1 MSKQQKNNLIIGF
14 LLILTGIA
22 VLLSKFELLPQLISN
37 IIFSWPMLLI
47 VIGVISWAKKQRNT
61 GNLLILIG
69 ILFLIPRS
77 GLIPGWSINKYWP
90 IFLIVLG
97 FYLIWRHYK
106 KSNEININ
114 AYNHFSQQGSIEG
127 EYFQEAAFFGGS
139 EKSIISKNL
148 KGGHVQC
155 MFGGV
160 ELNMTN
166 AEIDGQQAM
175 LDIYVAF
182 GGIEIIVPPT
192 WIVKSEITPILGG
205 FSDKRYIKPSENAP
219 ILFIKGTVI
228 FGGCEVKSYI

>member
-1 MSKQQKNNLIIGF
+1 MSQQQKNNLIIGL
-14 LLILTGIA
+14 LLIMAGIV
-22 VLLSKFELLPQLISN
+22 VLLSKFALLPPLISQV
-37 IIFSWPMLLI
+37 IFSWPMLLI
-47 VIGVISWAKKQRNT
+47 VIGIISWTKKQRST

-69 ILFLIPRS
+69 IVFLIPRT
-77 GLIPGWSINKYWP
+77 GLIPGWSMDKYWP

-97 FYLIWRHYK
+97 IFLILRHYK
-106 KSNEININ
+106 KSQEEYPH
-114 AYNHFSQQGSIEG
+114 AYTHFRQQGSIEG

-148 KGGHVQC
+148 KGGRVQC

-166 AEIDGQQAM
+166 AEFDGQQAM

-192 WIVKSEITPILGG
+192 WIVKSDITPILGG